1 MDAEYIDLY
10 ALQHAIRES
19 LETDLPDFV
28 WLKAEIASVGV
39 KQNGHCY
46 LEFSQSV
53 DGEVV
58 AKARATIWRSRYNIL
73 SQYFESVTGSG
84 LSAGMEVMVQ
94 VKVTY
99 SEVYGLSLN
108 VNDIDPGWN
117 LGEGERKRRETIA
130 RLEEEGLMD
139 LQKELSLP
147 ALPYR
152 LAVISAAGAAGF
164 GDFKKHLSENEYGF
178 AYQADLFEATM
189 QGAAAPA
196 SVCAAIKRVEDAPE
210 GYDAVLIM
218 RGGGS
223 VLDLACFDDYNLAK
237 AIALCPVPVFTA
249 IGHDRD
255 HHVAD
260 MVANGYVKTPTALA
274 DLIIGT
280 TAVEDGRISSL
291 ATRLRVAFSGRI
303 AGMDSALS
311 AAAMRIRQ
319 SALRRADR
327 EESALGMLEVRLK
340 AGNPMT
346 LLEKGYTLVLDAA
359 GRRIRGA
366 GSLSPGD
373 AISVLTGDARIRA
386 TVDEII
392 IEE

>member
-164 GDFKKHLSENEYGF
+164 GDFKRHLSENEYGF

-189 QGAAAPA
+189 QGTAAPA
-196 SVCAAIKRVEDAPE
+196 SICAAIKRVEDAQA

-280 TAVEDGRISSL
+280 TAEEDGRISSL

-319 SALRRADR
+319 SALRRADK

-359 GRRIRGA
+359 GRRIRCA
-366 GSLSPGD
+366 GSLSPG
-373 AISVLTGDARIRA
+373 ASISVLTGDARIRA

>member
-10 ALQHAIRES
+10 ALQRAIRES
-19 LETDLPDFV
+19 LETDLPDLV

-46 LEFSQSV
+46 LEFSQSI

-73 SQYFESVTGSG
+73 SQCFESVTGSG

-164 GDFKKHLSENEYGF
+164 GDFKRHLSENEYGF

-189 QGAAAPA
+189 QGTSAPA
-196 SVCAAIKRVEDAPE
+196 SVCAAIKRVEDAQT

-255 HHVAD
+255 YHVAD

-280 TAVEDGRISSL
+280 TAAEDGRISSL

-319 SALRRADR
+319 SALRRADK

-373 AISVLTGDARIRA
+373 SISVLTGDASIRA

>member
-164 GDFKKHLSENEYGF
+164 GDFKRHLSENEYGF

-189 QGAAAPA
+189 QGTAAPA
-196 SVCAAIKRVEDAPE
+196 SICAAIKRVEDAQA

-280 TAVEDGRISSL
+280 TAEEDGRISSL

-319 SALRRADR
+319 SALRRADK

-359 GRRIRGA
+359 GRRIRCA